1 MKRNSS
7 SGKIEETAA
16 QAVQSEHDTYTTE
29 TDRCSRRFGR
39 RFSSG
44 ASRRLHAIFFINK
57 GSDRRLRT
65 SPSRG
70 YCWGLDLRVKPS
82 PSEMLPN
89 LFAGPQR
96 NGAKHTRRYRMDTK
110 KRKLKNHDL
119 RAEGYHL
126 LRAEGNGWLPR
137 SASANTKAFGPKD
150 TASTAPKVTNGH
162 PKA

>member
-7 SGKIEETAA
+7 SGKIEESATQVA
-16 QAVQSEHDTYTTE
+16 QSDNDTYTTK

-57 GSDRRLRT
+57 GSDHRLRT

-70 YCWGLDLRVKPS
+70 YSWGLDLRVKPS
-82 PSEMLPN
+82 PSETLPN
-89 LFAGPQR
+89 LFAGPQQ
-96 NGAKHTRRYRMDTK
+96 NGAKRTRRYRTNTK
-110 KRKLKNHDL
+110 KRKLKDHDL

-126 LRAEGNGWLPR
+126 LKAEGDGWLPR

-162 PKA
+162 PEP